1 MENLRN
7 ASITDRGIDIVAIFT
22 DLSICPPAP
31 SCCRAW
37 NVTSHE
43 AQCDFDFVELRFLPH
58 HCAFAPPRDR
68 LRQGGP
74 GASDL
79 KLLML
84 GW

>member
-7 ASITDRGIDIVAIFT
+7 TSITDRGIDI
-22 DLSICPPAP
+22 LSLQTSPFALGE
-31 SCCRAW
+31 SASYFRTW